1 MDNISKIATSEICQ
15 RCAKCC
21 KEFGELVDYDTAF
34 RFKLLNSDK
43 IVVEEIN
50 TNNNIFYRVTYKFP
64 CSKLI
69 KKRDGKYYCLL
80 YENKEFARPH
90 MCKVY
95 PDNIPLSLIET
106 EKKECPALVNFA
118 NANFASQKET
128 NKGLTEADASKKS
141 SSFLMNNRGIYRDNG
156 GA

>member
-1 MDNISKIATSEICQ
+1 MPTLGGLKMDNTSKIATSEICQ

-21 KEFGELVDYDTAF
+21 KEFGELVDYDTAL
-34 RFKLLNSDK
+34 RFKLLNTDK

-50 TNNNIFYRVTYKFP
+50 IDNNIFYRVTYKFP

-106 EKKECPALVNFA
+106 EKKECPALANFA

-128 NKGLTEADASKKS
+128 NKG
-141 SSFLMNNRGIYRDNG
+141 
-156 GA
+156 

>member
-1 MDNISKIATSEICQ
+1 MGNTSKIATSEICQ

-34 RFKLLNSDK
+34 RLKLLNVDR

-50 TNNNIFYRVTYKFP
+50 TDNDIFYRVTYKFP

-80 YENKEFARPH
+80 YEDKEISRPQ
-90 MCKVY
+90 MCKGY
-95 PDNIPLSLIET
+95 PDNIPISLIET
-106 EKKECPALVNFA
+106 EKKECPAL
-118 NANFASQKET
+118 ANFAKAT
-128 NKGLTEADASKKS
+128 LLRKRKLT
-141 SSFLMNNRGIYRDNG
+141 RV
-156 GA
+156 